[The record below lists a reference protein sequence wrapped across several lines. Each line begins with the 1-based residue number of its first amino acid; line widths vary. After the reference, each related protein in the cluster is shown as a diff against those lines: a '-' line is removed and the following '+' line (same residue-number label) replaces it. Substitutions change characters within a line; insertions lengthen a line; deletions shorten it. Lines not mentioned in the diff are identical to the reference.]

1 MSLGMIVRV
10 RIPPRRNGMPS
21 IVVELTEWDQVGPEK
36 DSRLRG
42 LSLAGDM
49 HLRRLA
55 EKLRGRLDIRE
66 GYEGLEISSTS
77 FVGRVDLGPLRIA
90 IGPKLPAMPL
100 AQLLR
105 YAYGL
110 RDVTAIEETRSPT
123 IRHGLHDLLIA
134 LLVAEVEELLH
145 SGLVRRY
152 IPLAERLESPRGR
165 ILIDQVI
172 RQGGVRE
179 ARLHCRHFERRADW
193 HLNQVLR
200 AGLESAAKMAE
211 DCHLRRHAHQL
222 WTTLDDVERFARL
235 TADNIDRA
243 ERELTRTTAA
253 YRPALTIIRLLH
265 ETLGIAFDSRLLPS
279 RTPGFLFDMN
289 VFFQRLLSR
298 FLHDNLVNARI
309 ADELVIRNLFVY
321 APDANPRR
329 RHAPTPRPDYALF
342 NDKALHGFLDAKY
355 RDIWDRSL
363 PAEWLY
369 QLSIYALASPSEVSV
384 LLYASM
390 SPEARDE
397 RIEVRQPVSWS
408 NKWPAS
414 VILRPV
420 QLNYLA
426 ALLDPD
432 QAQSLAAERRYLAE
446 QLVVPR
452 TREPTLFVAQ
462 PAKAAKAVAPQI
474 GIL

>member
-1 MSLGMIVRV
+1 M
-10 RIPPRRNGMPS
+10 PPSPDGAPS
-21 IVVELTEWDQVGPEK
+21 FVVELTEWDQIGPAE
-36 DSRLRG
+36 DSRLKG
-42 LSLAGDM
+42 CSLAGDM
-49 HLRRLA
+49 HLRQLA
-55 EKLRGRLDIRE
+55 KALRGRLDIWE
-66 GYEGLEISSTS
+66 GIEGLEISSTS
-77 FVGRVDLGPLRIA
+77 FVGRVDLGSLRIA

-100 AQLLR
+100 ARLLR

-110 RDVTAIEETRSPT
+110 RDVTAIGETRSPT

-134 LLVAEVEELLH
+134 LLAAEVEDLLH
-145 SGLVRRY
+145 GGLARRY
-152 IPLAERLESPRGR
+152 VPLNEKLESPRGR

-179 ARLHCRHFERRADW
+179 ARLPCRHFERRADW

-200 AGLESAAKMAE
+200 VGLEAAARMAE
-211 DCHLRRHAHQL
+211 DRQLRRHVHQL
-222 WTTLDDVERFARL
+222 SAMFEDVDSLPRLAVDD
-235 TADNIDRA
+235 IDRA
-243 ERELTRTTAA
+243 ERDLTRMTAA

-265 ETLGIAFDSRLLPS
+265 ETLGIAFDSAQLPS

-298 FLHDNLVNARI
+298 FLHENLTNARI
-309 ADELVIRNLFVY
+309 ADELAIRNLFAY

-329 RHAPTPRPDYALF
+329 RRAPTPRPDFALF
-342 NDKALHGFLDAKY
+342 SDKALRSFLDAKY
-355 RDIWDRSL
+355 RDIWDRNL

-390 SPEARDE
+390 SPQARDE
-397 RIEVRQPVSWS
+397 RIEVRQPVPWS
-408 NKWPAS
+408 NKQPAS

-420 QLNYLA
+420 QLSYLA

-432 QAQSLAAERRYLAE
+432 RALSLAVERRYLAE

-452 TREPTLFVAQ
+452 TRKSALL
-462 PAKAAKAVAPQI
+462 AA
-474 GIL
+474 